1 MIRIGSET
9 MRTNIKLKG
18 ITYSLS
24 IIILLLVIGLTVT
37 PLSYANSVFTDVS
50 QSHWLYKPLQNM
62 LNAGIIESSE
72 TFNLGTGVTQND
84 LIEVLRKIDPDKL
97 YAANY
102 DMTKKLTRL
111 ETVTFI
117 FQALRLDKLALQIK
131 APVSPFVDTTTNQ
144 SILNL
149 AVKFNFIS
157 LNATKT
163 FRPDQLIKKEE
174 AYAMLNQ
181 IYMAYSSKLED
192 LHSYY
197 AISSYS
203 QIEFSD
209 SLNALSFGWSRLE
222 FNKDKTDVIL
232 NMTST
237 GSNEYRVPTGYS
249 SAITAT
255 ENESLDRNLMVFVK
269 EESVYDTTSKKTVTL
284 AEKILSTGS
293 MRDSVIDSIMN
304 ALTLNAYKIPFD
316 GVVIDFEGLK
326 GVANAAN
333 LNNFLKQLDV
343 ELEKSD
349 LDLLVAVH
357 PQGKTGIEYF
367 DGYDFKTIGNY
378 ADKVILMAHDYY
390 PKRLSSTEMASG
402 YTVTPLSPINE
413 IYYAL
418 DAITHPETGI
428 EDSKKVMLQLSM
440 DTAQWKVKDN
450 VIINSVPYHP
460 TYQAI
465 AMRIENGAT
474 VEYSTNLQSP
484 YISFL
489 DDLDGSKNIV
499 WYEDERSIQAK
510 IDLAKFFKVGG
521 LSVWRLGI
529 IPEFDGEKAEH
540 FEIWSQI
547 LKNIK

>member
-1 MIRIGSET
+1 
-9 MRTNIKLKG
+9 MRTNLNLKR
-18 ITYSLS
+18 IPYRLA
-24 IIILLLVIGLTVT
+24 IIILLLAVTFTST
-37 PLSYANSVFTDVS
+37 PLSYAETVFADVS
-50 QSHWLYKPLQNM
+50 QSHWIYKPLQNM
-62 LNAGIIESSE
+62 LNAGIIEGTE
-72 TFNLGTGVTQND
+72 TFNLGSGVTQGD
-84 LIEVLRKIDPDKL
+84 LIKVLQKIDPSKV
-97 YAANY
+97 YTANY

-111 ETVTFI
+111 ETITFI
-117 FQALRLDKLALQIK
+117 FQSLTLDKLAVQLK
-131 APVSPFVDTTTNQ
+131 DLESPFLDTTTNQ

-157 LNATKT
+157 LNQAKT

-181 IYMAYSSKLED
+181 IYLAYANKLED

-203 QIEFSD
+203 QIDYSEDLS
-209 SLNALSFGWSRLE
+209 ALSFGWSRLE

-255 ENESLDRNLMVFVK
+255 ENETLDRNLMVFVK
-269 EESVYDTTSKKTVTL
+269 EETVYDTVSKKTVTL
-284 AEKILSTGS
+284 AEKILSDELMS
-293 MRDSVIDSIMN
+293 ASVVDSIMN
-304 ALTLNAYKIPFD
+304 ALTLNAYKIPFN

-326 GVANAAN
+326 GEANAIN
-333 LNNFLKQLDV
+333 LNAFLKQLDT
-343 ELEKSD
+343 ELEKVD

-367 DGYDFKTIGNY
+367 DGYDFKTIGDY

-413 IYYAL
+413 IFYAL
-418 DAITHPETGI
+418 EAITNPVTGV
-428 EDSKKVMLQLSM
+428 EASEKVMLQLSM
-440 DTAQWKVKDN
+440 DTAQWKVKDG

-489 DDLDGSKNIV
+489 DDADGSKNIV

-510 IDLAKFFKVGG
+510 IDLAKFFKIGG
-521 LSVWRLGI
+521 LSVWRLGT
-529 IPEFDGEKAEH
+529 IPEFDGEKAVH

>member
-1 MIRIGSET
+1 MKSKFVIAHKS
-9 MRTNIKLKG
+9 
-18 ITYSLS
+18 YSLAF
-24 IIILLLVIGLTVT
+24 ILLLVIASLMLTPPSAAV
-37 PLSYANSVFTDVS
+37 SVFTDVS
-50 QSHWLYKPLQNM
+50 QSHWIYKPLQNM
-62 LNAGIIESSE
+62 LNAGIIEPSE
-72 TFNLGTGVTQND
+72 TFGLGSGVTQSD
-84 LIEVLRKIDPDKL
+84 LIKILQKINPDIT
-97 YAANY
+97 YAATY

-117 FQALRLDKLALQIK
+117 FQVLTLDKLALQIK
-131 APVSPFVDTTTNQ
+131 DLESPFIDTTTNQ
-144 SILNL
+144 SILNM

-157 LNATKT
+157 LNATRT

-181 IYMAYSSKLED
+181 IYTAYADDLET

-203 QIEFSD
+203 QIDFTND
-209 SLNALSFGWSRLE
+209 LNALSFGWSRLE

-249 SAITAT
+249 SAINAT
-255 ENESLDRNLMVFVK
+255 DNETLNRHLMVFVK
-269 EESVYDTTSKKTVTL
+269 EESVYDSISKKTVTL
-284 AEKILSTGS
+284 AETILANES
-293 MRDSVIDSIMN
+293 MRNSVIDSIMN

-326 GVANAAN
+326 GKVNAEN
-333 LNNFLKQLDV
+333 LNTFIVQLDF
-343 ELEKSD
+343 ELEKSG
-349 LDLLVAVH
+349 LELLVAVH

-367 DGYDFKTIGNY
+367 DGYDFKTIGDY
-378 ADKVILMAHDYY
+378 ADKIILMAHDYY

-402 YTVTPLSPINE
+402 YTVTPLTPINE
-413 IYYAL
+413 IFYAL
-418 DAITHPETGI
+418 DTITNSETGV
-428 EDSKKVMLQLSM
+428 EDAGKVLLQLSM
-440 DTAQWKVKDN
+440 DTAQWKIKDN
-450 VIINSVPYHP
+450 AIINSVPYRP

-465 AMRIENGAT
+465 AMRIENGAS

-484 YISFL
+484 FISFT
-489 DDLDGSKNIV
+489 DEIDGSKNIV
-499 WYEDERSIQAK
+499 WYEDQRSIQAK

-521 LSVWRLGI
+521 LSVWRLGT

-540 FEIWSQI
+540 FKIWSQI
-547 LKNIK
+547 IKNIK

>member
-1 MIRIGSET
+1 MRMYLKFKRIP
-9 MRTNIKLKG
+9 
-18 ITYSLS
+18 YSLA
-24 IIILLLVIGLTVT
+24 IIILLLVISLTLT
-37 PLSYANSVFTDVS
+37 PLSYADTIFTDVS
-50 QSHWLYKPLQNM
+50 QSHWIYKPLQNM
-62 LNAGIIESSE
+62 LNAGIIEGTE
-72 TFNLGTGVTQND
+72 TFNLGSGVTQGD
-84 LIEVLRKIDPDKL
+84 LIKVLQKIEPDKV
-97 YAANY
+97 YTANY

-117 FQALRLDKLALQIK
+117 FQALTLDKLAAQLK
-131 APVSPFVDTTTNQ
+131 DLDSPFVDTTTNQ

-157 LNATKT
+157 LNQAKT

-181 IYMAYSSKLED
+181 IYLAYSNKLED

-203 QIEFSD
+203 QIDYSEDLS
-209 SLNALSFGWSRLE
+209 ALSFGWSRLE

-255 ENESLDRNLMVFVK
+255 DDETLDRNLMVFVK
-269 EESVYDTTSKKTVTL
+269 EEAVYDTTSKKTVTL
-284 AEKILSTGS
+284 AEKILSDES
-293 MRDSVIDSIMN
+293 MRASVVDSIMN
-304 ALTLNAYKIPFD
+304 ALTQNAYKIPFD

-326 GVANAAN
+326 GETNAIN
-333 LNNFLKQLDV
+333 LNAFLKELDT
-343 ELEKSD
+343 ELERAD

-357 PQGKTGIEYF
+357 PQGKTGIEYY
-367 DGYDFKTIGNY
+367 DGYDFKTIGTF

-418 DAITHPETGI
+418 EAITHPVTGVD
-428 EDSKKVMLQLSM
+428 DSKKIMLQLSM
-440 DTAQWKVKDN
+440 DTAQWKVKDGA
-450 VIINSVPYHP
+450 IINSVPYHP

-484 YISFL
+484 FISFL
-489 DDLDGSKNIV
+489 DDADGSKNIV

-510 IDLAKFFKVGG
+510 IDLAKFFKIGG
-521 LSVWRLGI
+521 LSVWRLGT
-529 IPEFDGEKAEH
+529 IPEFDGEKAVH

>member
-1 MIRIGSET
+1 MRMYLKFKRIP
-9 MRTNIKLKG
+9 
-18 ITYSLS
+18 YSLA
-24 IIILLLVIGLTVT
+24 IIILLLVISLTLT
-37 PLSYANSVFTDVS
+37 PQSYADTIFTDVS
-50 QSHWLYKPLQNM
+50 QSHWIYKPLQNM
-62 LNAGIIESSE
+62 LNAGIIEGTE
-72 TFNLGTGVTQND
+72 TFNLGSGVTQGD
-84 LIEVLRKIDPDKL
+84 LIKVLQKIEPDKV
-97 YAANY
+97 YTANY

-117 FQALRLDKLALQIK
+117 FQALTLDKLAAQLK
-131 APVSPFVDTTTNQ
+131 DLDSPFVDTTTNQ

-157 LNATKT
+157 LNQAKT

-181 IYMAYSSKLED
+181 IYLAYSNKLED

-203 QIEFSD
+203 QIDYSEDLS
-209 SLNALSFGWSRLE
+209 ALSFGWSRLE

-255 ENESLDRNLMVFVK
+255 EDETLDRNLMVFVK
-269 EESVYDTTSKKTVTL
+269 EEAVYDTTSKKTVTL
-284 AEKILSTGS
+284 AEKILSDES
-293 MRDSVIDSIMN
+293 MRASVVDSIMN
-304 ALTLNAYKIPFD
+304 ALTQNAYKIPFD

-326 GVANAAN
+326 GETNAIN
-333 LNNFLKQLDV
+333 LNAFLKELDT
-343 ELEKSD
+343 ELERAD

-357 PQGKTGIEYF
+357 PQGKTGIEYY
-367 DGYDFKTIGNY
+367 DGYDFKTIGTF

-418 DAITHPETGI
+418 EAITHPVTGVD
-428 EDSKKVMLQLSM
+428 DSKKIMLQLSM
-440 DTAQWKVKDN
+440 DTAQWKVKDGA
-450 VIINSVPYHP
+450 IINSVPYHP

-484 YISFL
+484 FISFL
-489 DDLDGSKNIV
+489 DDADGSKNIV

-510 IDLAKFFKVGG
+510 IDLAKFFKIGG
-521 LSVWRLGI
+521 LSVWRLGT
-529 IPEFDGEKAEH
+529 IPEFDGEKAVH